1 MATHY
6 QLTDSEFESAFREG
20 TLSPALFDH
29 EAHLRLAWIHL
40 RTYGLEQAISN
51 ICSQLKAFTI
61 KAGAAH
67 KYHHTLTIAAIK
79 TVHHFMQKSR
89 SESFRDFVEEFSRLR
104 THFRDLIFAHYSMDI
119 FKMEQARQQWL
130 EPDLLPYE

>member
-20 TLSPALFDH
+20 TLSPELFDH
-29 EAHLRLAWIHL
+29 EAHLRLAWIHV
-40 RTYGLEQAISN
+40 RAYGWEQAICN

-89 SESFRDFVEEFSRLR
+89 SESFRDFVVEFPRLR
-104 THFRDLIFAHYSMDI
+104 THFRDLIFAHYSRDI
-119 FKMEQARQQWL
+119 FTDAQAKQFWV
-130 EPDLLPYE
+130 EPDLLAYS

>member
-40 RTYGLEQAISN
+40 RTYGLDQAISN

-61 KAGAAH
+61 KAGAVC
-67 KYHHTLTIAAIK
+67 LVI
-79 TVHHFMQKSR
+79 
-89 SESFRDFVEEFSRLR
+89 E
-104 THFRDLIFAHYSMDI
+104 
-119 FKMEQARQQWL
+119 
-130 EPDLLPYE
+130 